1 LTGKV
6 WQGQTLQLIR
16 TNAAKAKDRRNVIR
30 TYVDKINI
38 VRENGARTFTQMTF
52 ENSVDLSLMQQMF
65 FIKYCFYK

>member
-16 TNAAKAKDRRNVIR
+16 TNAAEAKDRTNVVRTNVIR
-30 TYVDKINI
+30 LYVDKINI

-52 ENSVDLSLMQQMF
+52 ENAVD
-65 FIKYCFYK
+65 